1 MKTIFFTMLL
11 MANTYASLDGLTNK
25 LSTIEDK
32 LDALRVREIV
42 ANVKTSLLEKRK
54 EVITDKETNVSL
66 AGFLESG
73 LPVFEVRVTHH
84 TRMTTENPEE
94 VMNFERALVSLDKKL
109 RDDLIGY
116 VKENQHKIMDLKKAQ
131 MDFLVEYYNTLKA
144 EGSSEL
150 INDYMV
156 DFLNGLGIVFLGNF
170 EIDMCVQTEYAAYVN
185 NRTLTDG
192 KVFQEVWRK
201 EHLAHVTKTCSDL
214 SYRVGKRVERITDI
228 DRDINNMIKLITLE
242 EMSSVKEEAYFGL

>member
-11 MANTYASLDGLTNK
+11 MANTYAGLDGLTNK
-25 LSTIEDK
+25 LSSIEDK
-32 LDALRVREIV
+32 LDALKVREVV

-54 EVITDKETNVSL
+54 EVITDRETKISL

-84 TRMTTENPEE
+84 TRMTNENPEE

-109 RDDLIGY
+109 RGNLMGY
-116 VKENQHKIMDLKKAQ
+116 LKENQHKIVDLKKAQ
-131 MDFLVEYYNTLKA
+131 LDFLAEYYKTLKT

-150 INDYMV
+150 MNDYMLE
-156 DFLNGLGIVFLGNF
+156 FLNGLGIVFLGNF

-185 NRTLTDG
+185 SRTLTDG
-192 KVFQEVWRK
+192 KVTQEVWRK

-214 SYRVGKRVERITDI
+214 SYRVGKRVERISDI
-228 DRDINNMIKLITLE
+228 DRDINKMIKLITLE
-242 EMSSVKEEAYFGL
+242 EISSVKEEAYFGL